1 MNLIQLQDRMKGL
14 PDTALQ
20 TAANM
25 PGEHQFLAVAEL
37 AERQR
42 IRSAYANQAQQA
54 QPTVAQRI
62 MGGNPV
68 APVESPR
75 ADIGGL
81 AAASNRGDMQPALKM
96 AQGGAVPSPYYMNK
110 GGPTP
115 PATGYGSGLPKE
127 PDLRIVTAQQGE
139 DQLDPYN
146 RYNQVFGA
154 GPYETGL
161 LDTARGNIGSLVDD
175 LTRKTQ
181 EAMPPDRVAAM
192 LAAQEQDRARN
203 AEMEKR
209 DKWLAL
215 AQAGLGMAAGN
226 SPDFLTNVV
235 GGAQAGLGALR
246 QGMTE
251 AEKRQAAVQ
260 ARADALEK
268 ARMDQE
274 ARNAQAMQQVYG
286 RGFEANS
293 GVELQGLRAAAG
305 MTEADIQNA
314 AAKERLGISTAA
326 DMAKARLDADT
337 RIKITQLNEW
347 GQTSRASAENALRA
361 QGLGDEKVA
370 RFFGRR
376 DDIVSDI
383 YGKYKLT
390 DPATLASPD
399 YQRILAAARKEYVNR
414 VLPVAKAMG
423 VGADIVKDNAFGSG
437 FAGGNNPAGKN
448 TGAPSPTRNDGVI
461 RD

>member
-1 MNLIQLQDRMKGL
+1 MNLIQLQDRMKGM

-25 PGEHQFLAVAEL
+25 PGEHQFLAMAEL

-115 PATGYGSGLPKE
+115 PATGSSYTVVG
-127 PDLRIVTAQQGE
+127 QQGQ

-161 LDTARGNIGSLVDD
+161 IDTARGNIGSLVDQ
-175 LTRKTQ
+175 LTRQTK

-226 SPDFLTNVV
+226 SPNFLTNVV

-251 AEKRQAAVQ
+251 AEKRQAGLQ
-260 ARADALEK
+260 SRADALEK

-274 ARNAQAMQQVYG
+274 ARNAQVMQQVYG

-293 GVELQGLRAAAG
+293 GVELQGLRAAGA
-305 MTEADIQNA
+305 MTEADMQNA
-314 AAKERLGISTAA
+314 AAMERLGATNAA
-326 DMAKARLDADT
+326 DMARAQLSAATQRYTAQLSAATQRAELAWRKDVDKLNRSEAEKARIGEGFGT
-337 RIKITQLNEW
+337 IT
-347 GQTSRASAENALRA
+347 
-361 QGLGDEKVA
+361 A
-370 RFFGRR
+370 R
-376 DDIVSDI
+376 V
-383 YGKYKLT
+383 
-390 DPATLASPD
+390 
-399 YQRILAAARKEYVNR
+399 AAAFKVTDNPANAAMAANAWRADAKSFAARNNLPAEYASDQFN
-414 VLPVAKAMG
+414 PFAEAAKA
-423 VGADIVKDNAFGSG
+423 VSPSVTPKGAMSREE
-437 FAGGNNPAGKN
+437 FAKQYTPGPGGAR
-448 TGAPSPTRNDGVI
+448 AAADQSPQD
-461 RD
+461 

>member
-25 PGEHQFLAVAEL
+25 PGEHQFLAMAEL

-96 AQGGAVPSPYYMNK
+96 AQGGAVPS
-110 GGPTP
+110 
-115 PATGYGSGLPKE
+115 TGSSYTVVG
-127 PDLRIVTAQQGE
+127 QQGQ
-139 DQLDPYN
+139 DQLDPFN
-146 RYNQVFGA
+146 RYNQVSGS

-161 LDTARGNIGSLVDD
+161 IDAFRGNIGSLVDQFM
-175 LTRKTQ
+175 LKSK
-181 EAMPPDRVAAM
+181 EAAPPDRVSAL
-192 LAAQEQDRARN
+192 LAAQDQDRTRN

-226 SPDFLTNVV
+226 SSDFLTNVV

-251 AEKRQAAVQ
+251 AEKRQAGLQ
-260 ARADALEK
+260 ARSDMLEK
-268 ARMDQE
+268 ARMEQE
-274 ARNAQAMQQVYG
+274 AQRAQADRAALG
-286 RGFEANS
+286 LGFQANS
-293 GVELQGLRAAAG
+293 GVELQGLRAAG
-305 MTEADIQNA
+305 DMTAADIQNA
-314 AAKERLGISTAA
+314 AAMERTMAQNSAELQRAQISAATQRYTAQLNAGVQRAELAWRQRVDGLNRSDAEKARIGEGFGTITARVAAAFKVTDNPANAAMAANAWRADAKSFAARNGLPAEYASDQFNPFAEAAKAVSPSATAKGAMTREEFAKQYTAGPGGARAAA
-326 DMAKARLDADT
+326 D
-337 RIKITQLNEW
+337 Q
-347 GQTSRASAENALRA
+347 
-361 QGLGDEKVA
+361 
-370 RFFGRR
+370 
-376 DDIVSDI
+376 
-383 YGKYKLT
+383 
-390 DPATLASPD
+390 SPQD
-399 YQRILAAARKEYVNR
+399 
-414 VLPVAKAMG
+414 
-423 VGADIVKDNAFGSG
+423 
-437 FAGGNNPAGKN
+437 
-448 TGAPSPTRNDGVI
+448 
-461 RD
+461 

>member
-1 MNLIQLQDRMKGL
+1 MMNLLQLQDRMKGM

-25 PGEHQFLAVAEL
+25 PGEHQFLAMAEL

-42 IRSAYANQAQQA
+42 IRGAYANQAQQA
-54 QPTVAQRI
+54 QPTVAERI

-96 AQGGAVPSPYYMNK
+96 AQGGAVPSTYYMAD
-110 GGPTP
+110 GGKVP
-115 PATGYGSGLPKE
+115 E
-127 PDLRIVTAQQGE
+127 RVIVTAQQGQ

-146 RYNQVFGA
+146 RYNQVSGS

-161 LDTARGNIGSLVDD
+161 IDAFRGNIGSLVDQFM
-175 LTRKTQ
+175 LKSK
-181 EAMPPDRVAAM
+181 EAAPPDRVSAL

-226 SPDFLTNVV
+226 SPNFLTNVV

-251 AEKRQAAVQ
+251 AEKRQAGLQ
-260 ARADALEK
+260 ARSDMLEK
-268 ARMDQE
+268 ARMEQE
-274 ARNAQAMQQVYG
+274 AQRAQADRAALG
-286 RGFEANS
+286 LGFQANS
-293 GVELQGLRAAAG
+293 GVELQGLRAAG
-305 MTEADIQNA
+305 DMTEADMQNDA
-314 AAKERLGISTAA
+314 AMARTQAGIAADLKQAGISAATQRYTAQLQASVRRAELKQQALFKTLDRA
-326 DMAKARLDADT
+326 DAEKHVLRKVLVLLGRESGRHIRSLISQRMLSER
-337 RIKITQLNEW
+337 
-347 GQTSRASAENALRA
+347 TST
-361 QGLGDEKVA
+361 
-370 RFFGRR
+370 
-376 DDIVSDI
+376 
-383 YGKYKLT
+383 GKRKL
-390 DPATLASPD
+390 
-399 YQRILAAARKEYVNR
+399 
-414 VLPVAKAMG
+414 
-423 VGADIVKDNAFGSG
+423 SG
-437 FAGGNNPAGKN
+437 MLLEIACL
-448 TGAPSPTRNDGVI
+448 
-461 RD
+461 

>member
-1 MNLIQLQDRMKGL
+1 VNILQLQDRMKGL
-14 PDTALQ
+14 PDSALQ
-20 TAANM
+20 AAATM
-25 PGEHQFLAVAEL
+25 PGGHQFLAMAEL

-42 IRSAYANQAQQA
+42 IRGAYANQAQQA
-54 QPTVAQRI
+54 QPTVAERI

-68 APVESPR
+68 PPVESPR

-96 AQGGAVPSPYYMNK
+96 AQGGAVPSTYYMAE
-110 GGPTP
+110 GGKVP
-115 PATGYGSGLPKE
+115 E
-127 PDLRIVTAQQGE
+127 QVIVTAQQGQ

-146 RYNQVFGA
+146 RYNQMFGS
-154 GPYETGL
+154 GPYDTGL
-161 LDTARGNIGSLVDD
+161 IDPARGNIGSLVDQ
-175 LTRKTQ
+175 LTRQTK
-181 EAMPPDRVAAM
+181 EAMPEDRVAAM
-192 LAAQEQDRARN
+192 LAAQDQDRARN

-209 DKWLAL
+209 DRWLAL
-215 AQAGLGMAAGN
+215 AQAGAAMAAGN
-226 SPDFLTNVV
+226 SPDFLTNVA
-235 GGAQAGLGALR
+235 GGAQAGLASLR

-260 ARADALEK
+260 TRGDALEK

-286 RGFEANS
+286 SGFQANS
-293 GVELQGLRAAAG
+293 GVELAGLRAAG
-305 MTEADIQNA
+305 DMTAADIQNDA
-314 AAKERLGISTAA
+314 AMDRTVASIGA
-326 DMAKARLDADT
+326 DMARARLDAAT

-361 QGLGDEKVA
+361 QGIGDEKVA

-414 VLPVAKAMG
+414 VLPVAKAMN
-423 VGADIVKDNAFGSG
+423 VNPDIVKDNAFGSG

>member
-25 PGEHQFLAVAEL
+25 PGEHQFLAMAEL

-42 IRSAYANQAQQA
+42 IRGAYANQAQQA
-54 QPTVAQRI
+54 QPTVAERI

-96 AQGGAVPSPYYMNK
+96 AQGGAVPSTYYMAD
-110 GGPTP
+110 GGKVP
-115 PATGYGSGLPKE
+115 E
-127 PDLRIVTAQQGE
+127 RVIVTAQQGQ

-146 RYNQVFGA
+146 RYNQMFGS
-154 GPYETGL
+154 GPYDTGL
-161 LDTARGNIGSLVDD
+161 IDPARGNIGSLVDQ
-175 LTRKTQ
+175 LTRQTK

-293 GVELQGLRAAAG
+293 GVELQGLRAAGA
-305 MTEADIQNA
+305 MTEADMQNA
-314 AAKERLGISTAA
+314 AAMERLGATNAA
-326 DMAKARLDADT
+326 DMARAQLSAATQRYTAQLSAATQRAELAWRQRLEGLKRSDAEKARIGEGFGT
-337 RIKITQLNEW
+337 IT
-347 GQTSRASAENALRA
+347 
-361 QGLGDEKVA
+361 A
-370 RFFGRR
+370 R
-376 DDIVSDI
+376 V
-383 YGKYKLT
+383 
-390 DPATLASPD
+390 
-399 YQRILAAARKEYVNR
+399 AAAFKVTDNPANAAMAANAWRADAKSFAARNNLPAEYASDQFN
-414 VLPVAKAMG
+414 PFAEAAKA
-423 VGADIVKDNAFGSG
+423 VSPSATAKGAMTREE
-437 FAGGNNPAGKN
+437 FAKQYTAGPGGAR
-448 TGAPSPTRNDGVI
+448 AAADQSPQD
-461 RD
+461 

>member
-1 MNLIQLQDRMKGL
+1 MKGL

-42 IRSAYANQAQQA
+42 IRGAYANQAQQA

-115 PATGYGSGLPKE
+115 PATGSSYTVVG
-127 PDLRIVTAQQGE
+127 QQGQ
-139 DQLDPYN
+139 DQLDPFN
-146 RYNQVFGA
+146 RYNQVSGS

-161 LDTARGNIGSLVDD
+161 IDAFRGNIGSLVDQFM
-175 LTRKTQ
+175 LKSK
-181 EAMPPDRVAAM
+181 EAAPPDRVSAL
-192 LAAQEQDRARN
+192 LAAQDQDRIRN

-226 SPDFLTNVV
+226 SSDFLTNVV

-251 AEKRQAAVQ
+251 AEKRQAGLQ
-260 ARADALEK
+260 ARSDMLEK
-268 ARMDQE
+268 ARMEQE
-274 ARNAQAMQQVYG
+274 AQRAQADRAALG
-286 RGFEANS
+286 LGFQANS
-293 GVELQGLRAAAG
+293 GVELQGLRAAG
-305 MTEADIQNA
+305 DMTAADIQNA
-314 AAKERLGISTAA
+314 AAMDRTMAQNSAELQRAQISAATQRYTAQLNAGVQRAELAWRQRVDGLNRSDAEKARIGEGFGTITARVAAAFKVTDNPANAAMAANAWRADAKSFAARNGLPAEYASDQFNPFAEAAKAVSPSATAKGAMTREEFAKQYTAGPGGARAAA
-326 DMAKARLDADT
+326 D
-337 RIKITQLNEW
+337 Q
-347 GQTSRASAENALRA
+347 
-361 QGLGDEKVA
+361 
-370 RFFGRR
+370 
-376 DDIVSDI
+376 
-383 YGKYKLT
+383 
-390 DPATLASPD
+390 SPQD
-399 YQRILAAARKEYVNR
+399 
-414 VLPVAKAMG
+414 
-423 VGADIVKDNAFGSG
+423 
-437 FAGGNNPAGKN
+437 
-448 TGAPSPTRNDGVI
+448 
-461 RD
+461 

>member
-1 MNLIQLQDRMKGL
+1 MMNILQLQDRMKGL

-42 IRSAYANQAQQA
+42 IRSAFANQAQQA
-54 QPTVAQRI
+54 QPTVAERI

-68 APVESPR
+68 PPVESPR

-96 AQGGAVPSPYYMNK
+96 AQGGAVPSTYYMNK
-110 GGPTP
+110 GGDIPS
-115 PATGYGSGLPKE
+115 AGSSYTVVG
-127 PDLRIVTAQQGE
+127 QQGQ

-161 LDTARGNIGSLVDD
+161 LDTARGNIGSLVDE

-181 EAMPPDRVAAM
+181 EAMPPDRIAAM

-226 SPDFLTNVV
+226 SPNFLTNVV

-268 ARMDQE
+268 ARMEQE
-274 ARNAQAMQQVYG
+274 ARDAQAMQQVLG
-286 RGFEANS
+286 IGFQANS
-293 GVELQGLRAAAG
+293 GVELRGLQDAG
-305 MTEADIQNA
+305 DMTAADIQNA
-314 AAKERLGISTAA
+314 AAMERLGATNAA
-326 DMAKARLDADT
+326 DMARARLDAAT
-337 RIKITQLNEW
+337 RIRITQLNEW
-347 GQTSRASAENALRA
+347 GQTSRTNAENALRA

-383 YGKYKLT
+383 YSKYKLT

-414 VLPVAKAMG
+414 VLPVAKAMK
-423 VGADIVKDNAFGSG
+423 VDPDIVKDNAFGSG
-437 FAGGNNPAGKN
+437 FTGGNNPAGKN
-448 TGAPSPTRNDGVI
+448 TGAPSPTRNDGI
-461 RD
+461 LRD